1 MQKTSQS
8 SQVILFTLTRI
19 VLNTAHRMVYP
30 FLAAFARGLG
40 VDITTLSYLM
50 TARPLV
56 GILGPLLATLTDR
69 FGRKVGILAGVGL
82 FTAAASLVLFS
93 PTFPAFAVAV
103 ILMTLGKYI
112 FDVSVVSW
120 LGDRIPYERRGRV
133 IAITEFAWSLAFMLG
148 VPLVGLLLA
157 KGSWNSPFLLFT
169 AAGGVAFIL
178 LSRLIPR
185 DRAPAGI
192 SSHAEEK
199 KSLADILGSKALL
212 PIIASLSIG
221 LFSCAANETVSLIFG
236 VWLEDAFGLQIAAIG
251 AASAIIGIAE
261 LSGEGLVAAFVD
273 RLGKN
278 RSVLLGLVVN
288 SLAALV
294 LPWLGRTE
302 AGALVGLLFFYLS
315 FEFAVVSIYPLMTEV
330 LPSARG
336 TIMALNLIALALG
349 RSLGAFTGLQL
360 YAISFGTVT
369 AGAIVFNLLAI
380 LGLWL
385 SRRKKIRTDS
395 RVAVQ

>member
-1 MQKTSQS
+1 MSE
-8 SQVILFTLTRI
+8 
-19 VLNTAHRMVYP
+19 
-30 FLAAFARGLG
+30 LG
-40 VDITTLSYLM
+40 
-50 TARPLV
+50 
-56 GILGPLLATLTDR
+56 
-69 FGRKVGILAGVGL
+69 
-82 FTAAASLVLFS
+82 
-93 PTFPAFAVAV
+93 
-103 ILMTLGKYI
+103 
-112 FDVSVVSW
+112 
-120 LGDRIPYERRGRV
+120 
-133 IAITEFAWSLAFMLG
+133 
-148 VPLVGLLLA
+148 
-157 KGSWNSPFLLFT
+157 
-169 AAGGVAFIL
+169 
-178 LSRLIPR
+178 
-185 DRAPAGI
+185 
-192 SSHAEEK
+192 
-199 KSLADILGSKALL
+199 
-212 PIIASLSIG
+212 
-221 LFSCAANETVSLIFG
+221 
-236 VWLEDAFGLQIAAIG
+236 
-251 AASAIIGIAE
+251 
-261 LSGEGLVAAFVD
+261 GEGLVAAFVD

-278 RSVLLGLVVN
+278 RSILLGLVVN

-315 FEFAVVSIYPLMTEV
+315 FEFVVVSIYPLMTEV